1 MSPCPGKRLRIF
13 ALPFCHLALKAR
25 KPIHREKYPDFM
37 KTWGDHIKVRRL
49 DLKLTKRQLSL
60 NLNVSDVTIYLWE
73 RNKVRPSL
81 AQIPKIIEF
90 LGRDPFEK
98 ETENLGDTIWEYR
111 RVHGLTQR
119 KFAVQLGIDPTTLAG
134 WEKGEHRPTKRLL
147 NHMKQ
152 FGLFW
157 S

>member
-1 MSPCPGKRLRIF
+1 LT
-13 ALPFCHLALKAR
+13 LKAR
-25 KPIHREKYPDFM
+25 KPVHREKYPDFM
-37 KTWGDHIKVRRL
+37 KTWGDYIKVRRL

-60 NLNVSDVTIYLWE
+60 RFHVDDTTIYLWE

-98 ETENLGDTIWEYR
+98 ETENLGDKLREYR

-119 KFAVQLGIDPTTLAG
+119 KFAV
-134 WEKGEHRPTKRLL
+134 
-147 NHMKQ
+147 
-152 FGLFW
+152 
-157 S
+157 